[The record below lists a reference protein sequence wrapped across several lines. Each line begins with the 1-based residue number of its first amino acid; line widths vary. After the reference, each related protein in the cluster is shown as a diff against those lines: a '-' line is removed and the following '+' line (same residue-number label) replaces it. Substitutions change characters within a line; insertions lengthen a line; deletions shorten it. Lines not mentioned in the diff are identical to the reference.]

1 MNVIQ
6 IGALLLLLS
15 WGYVEFYL
23 YVNYELSYVVSAIV
37 FIVLLLANIAAYVIF
52 ILKYK
57 EKRASLIVSGA
68 RNVLLIIPTLIV
80 GSGITLVSGS
90 TITMYL
96 DWEKVLG
103 AILLIFVLFV
113 IARIVQIRVDFKG
126 K

>member
-1 MNVIQ
+1 MFPVHPVLFANWQ
-6 IGALLLLLS
+6 A
-15 WGYVEFYL
+15 
-23 YVNYELSYVVSAIV
+23 VVFLIK
-37 FIVLLLANIAAYVIF
+37 F
-52 ILKYK
+52 K
-57 EKRASLIVSGA
+57 EKRNALIVSGA

-90 TITMYL
+90 SITMYF
-96 DWEKVLG
+96 DWAKVLG